1 MAPTGTGQRGVL
13 GPGAA
18 FLTKTWTAAPQRLRA
33 PAPGE
38 RRGTGPGASYL
49 RLRPACALPAPG
61 RVPGAWCGPR
71 GRRLGGGSAGR
82 GQRAGRGPAPHTY
95 TCGSRRGGRAPP
107 YLQEEAEPGGRG
119 GLGTASRA
127 EQTGGSWPLPGAALR
142 GWKSAWRRSGQR
154 GLASPLG
161 AGELGRFHARDR
173 ARMEAGE
180 MGTPAASLACS
191 PGRVA
196 AAR

>member
-18 FLTKTWTAAPQRLRA
+18 FLTKTWAAAPQRLRA

-71 GRRLGGGSAGR
+71 GRRLGGQRRPRAAGWAWTRTAHLHLRVPARRAGPTVFTGGGGAGR
-82 GQRAGRGPAPHTY
+82 A
-95 TCGSRRGGRAPP
+95 RRPGDGEQGRADWRELAATGCCPSG
-107 YLQEEAEPGGRG
+107 LEER
-119 GLGTASRA
+119 
-127 EQTGGSWPLPGAALR
+127 
-142 GWKSAWRRSGQR
+142 
-154 GLASPLG
+154 LA
-161 AGELGRFHARDR
+161 
-173 ARMEAGE
+173 
-180 MGTPAASLACS
+180 
-191 PGRVA
+191 
-196 AAR
+196 